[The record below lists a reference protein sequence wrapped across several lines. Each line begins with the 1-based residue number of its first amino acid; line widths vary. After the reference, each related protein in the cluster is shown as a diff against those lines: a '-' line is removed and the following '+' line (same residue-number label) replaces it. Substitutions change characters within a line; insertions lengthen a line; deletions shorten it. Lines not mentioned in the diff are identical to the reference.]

1 MSSHTASSSNGGN
14 GSGDFGAPRRNS
26 KRPKCDSLLYFSF
39 FFFFLFW
46 ANSCLPS
53 CDHGVSCVFK
63 LQSFEPCPNFLA

>member
-39 FFFFLFW
+39 FFFFSILGKFMSALLW
-46 ANSCLPS
+46 SWC
-53 CDHGVSCVFK
+53 
-63 LQSFEPCPNFLA
+63 